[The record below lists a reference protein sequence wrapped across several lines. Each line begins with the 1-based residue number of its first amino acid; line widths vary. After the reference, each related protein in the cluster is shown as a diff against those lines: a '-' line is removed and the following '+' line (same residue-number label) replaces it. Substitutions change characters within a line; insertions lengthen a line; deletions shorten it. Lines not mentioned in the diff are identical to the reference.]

1 MSRRPLALALGFL
14 LPVGALL
21 AHSGAVP
28 AFRSLANDVLVF
40 YDELR
45 PAK

>member
-1 MSRRPLALALGFL
+1 VKLDRYPDIK
-14 LPVGALL
+14 
-21 AHSGAVP
+21 P

-45 PAK
+45 SAK

>member
-1 MSRRPLALALGFL
+1 MRRDAARSVKIDRYPDIK
-14 LPVGALL
+14 
-21 AHSGAVP
+21 P

-45 PAK
+45 PGK